1 MIRTRGSADINLGL
15 ATISRKYIEVKYL
28 NNKER
33 KDVTLDGKEFLM
45 CEIGSQT
52 YLVNE
57 H

>member
-15 ATISRKYIEVKYL
+15 ATISRKYIEVSTSRK
-28 NNKER
+28 R
-33 KDVTLDGKEFLM
+33 KDVTLDGKDLM